1 MNILKGTRILD
12 LSRLIPG
19 SFCTLILADLGA
31 EVIKVEDPIT
41 GDYER
46 HIPPFIKNVGSRFLL
61 LNRNKKSLTLNLKSN
76 KGREIFFNLAK
87 KADIIVE
94 NFRPGKMDEL
104 GIGYERIHEL
114 SPSLIYCSLSSYG
127 QEGPYRNEV
136 GHDINILAVSG
147 VLDLMRGKGGK
158 PVIPGVQLADSLTG
172 MYSAIAILGALLHR
186 EKTGRGQ
193 FLDISMLDGV
203 VSWLFNS
210 ARFYIAG
217 LTSPKSGKERL
228 SGGLPNYNLYKTKD
242 GKYIALGALEK
253 KFINTLLAHLGRED
267 LIDSESGVTSTTVG
281 GQRQRRIGAFLRK
294 IFLMKTGDEWL
305 RELRGLNICVTPVNT
320 LEEGL
325 NHPQVLHRKMVVE
338 VEDSILGKIKQIGIP
353 LKFSETPGEIRN
365 IGPQLGEHSIEI
377 LKSIGYNQ
385 KEIDDFI
392 QEKVTTP
399 KIY

>member
-1 MNILKGTRILD
+1 MSILRGTKILD

-31 EVIKVEDPIT
+31 EVIKIEDPLT

-46 HIPPFIKNVGSRFLL
+46 HIPPFIQNVASRFLL
-61 LNRNKKSLTLNLKSN
+61 LNRNKKSLTLNLKSS
-76 KGREIFFNLAK
+76 KGREIFSNLAK

-94 NFRPGKMDEL
+94 NFRPGKMNEL
-104 GIGYERIHEL
+104 GIGYERIHEVN
-114 SPSLIYCSLSSYG
+114 PSLIYCSLSSYG
-127 QEGPYRNEV
+127 QDGPYRDEV

-147 VLDLMRGKGGK
+147 ILDMMQGRGGK
-158 PVIPGVQLADSLTG
+158 PVIPGIQVADSITG
-172 MYSAIAILGALLHR
+172 MYSALAILGALLHR

-203 VSWLFNS
+203 VSWIFNS
-210 ARFYIAG
+210 ARFYVAG
-217 LTSPKSGKERL
+217 VTSPKSGKERL

-253 KFINTLLAHLGRED
+253 KFINTLLKYFGRED
-267 LIDSESGVTSTTVG
+267 LIDSGTGITSTTVG
-281 GQRQRRIGAFLRK
+281 GQRQRRIGVFLRK
-294 IFLMKTGDEWL
+294 IFLTKTRDEWV
-305 RELRGLNICVTPVNT
+305 RELGSLNICLTPVNT

-325 NHPQVLHRKMVVE
+325 NHPQVLHRKMVTE

-365 IGPQLGEHSIEI
+365 IAPPLGEHSIEI
-377 LKSIGYNQ
+377 LKNIGYRQ
-385 KEIDDFI
+385 EEIASFI
-392 QEKVTTP
+392 REGIVTTR
-399 KIY
+399 

>member
-1 MNILKGTRILD
+1 
-12 LSRLIPG
+12 
-19 SFCTLILADLGA
+19 
-31 EVIKVEDPIT
+31 
-41 GDYER
+41 
-46 HIPPFIKNVGSRFLL
+46 
-61 LNRNKKSLTLNLKSN
+61 
-76 KGREIFFNLAK
+76 
-87 KADIIVE
+87 
-94 NFRPGKMDEL
+94 
-104 GIGYERIHEL
+104 
-114 SPSLIYCSLSSYG
+114 
-127 QEGPYRNEV
+127 V

-147 VLDLMRGKGGK
+147 VLDLMRAKGGR
-158 PVIPGVQLADSLTG
+158 PVIPGVQLADSVTG

-186 EKTGRGQ
+186 EKTGKGQ

-217 LTSPKSGKERL
+217 HPLPKSGKERL

-267 LIDSESGVTSTTVG
+267 LIDSEAGVTSTTVG

-294 IFLMKTGDEWL
+294 IFLTKTGNEWL
-305 RELRGLNICVTPVNT
+305 RELRSLNICVTPVNT

-325 NHPQVLHRKMVVE
+325 KHPQVLHRKMVVE
-338 VEDSILGKIKQIGIP
+338 VEDSIHGKIKQIGIP

-365 IGPQLGEHSIEI
+365 IGPRLGEHSIEI

-385 KEIDDFI
+385 KEIGAFI
-392 QEKVTTP
+392 KERIVTTP
-399 KIY
+399 P